1 MAYQAYTKMF
11 HDIIFAILYLIK
23 DNAIRVVKLQKKKK
37 KKKKKIGT
45 NTKLTAKICVLQET
59 LLGKINIG
67 FNE

>member
-23 DNAIRVVKLQKKKK
+23 DNAIRVVKLQKKK
-37 KKKKKIGT
+37 IGT

>member
-37 KKKKKIGT
+37 KKKKTGT

>member
-1 MAYQAYTKMF
+1 MF

-23 DNAIRVVKLQKKKK
+23 DNAIRVVKLQKKNKK
-37 KKKKKIGT
+37 KKTKIGT
-45 NTKLTAKICVLQET
+45 NTKPTAKICVLQET

>member
-37 KKKKKIGT
+37 IGT

>member
-23 DNAIRVVKLQKKKK
+23 DNAIRVVKRQK

-45 NTKLTAKICVLQET
+45 NTKPTAKICVLQET
-59 LLGKINIG
+59 LLGKSNIG

>member
-1 MAYQAYTKMF
+1 MAYQAYTKTL
-11 HDIIFAILYLIK
+11 HDIFFAILYLIK
-23 DNAIRVVKLQKKKK
+23 DNAIRVVKLQKK

>member
-1 MAYQAYTKMF
+1 MF

-37 KKKKKIGT
+37 KIVT
-45 NTKLTAKICVLQET
+45 NTKPTAKICVLQET